1 MNTRQSAPLVIT
13 LFLTVGVI
21 FATAQDASY
30 YQQAAG
36 LYDQAAAKCTEPGA
50 SCMRRFSAYNRCLAA
65 QYSGGG
71 SCGTSPSCSTS
82 CSAPATGRGVQQT
95 SGGTVGA
102 RSQAGQLAE
111 VVGDLLSQWADA
123 RQAKHEQQARDLQL
137 KVEQEAAQMEV
148 DSEAEDEHA
157 RERAAFLADPSGA
170 SMPSVAGNQD
180 DDTAKLRSQLYAQDN
195 TDAGALATQTAS
207 LDPSDQM
214 AQVRAQMTDQA
225 QAENAQAAV
234 TTPPSANPQNDAEG
248 AAPAALSSVF
258 PLNPAFAAAMQSVQ
272 DPPPTSAA
280 VATMQG
286 EADVPTPDPSLTD
299 KLHDGLQDLLSSARN
314 GVASVKATL
323 GTLMNTPTAQIL
335 SAMYS
340 GDMPLPVATDS
351 PEQMEQKVEG
361 QVVIGFGKFISDS
374 PHKALYEY
382 STANVN
388 QGMTQLGFALDQVSN
403 NAEQ

>member
-1 MNTRQSAPLVIT
+1 MNNQQSVPLVII
-13 LFLTVGVI
+13 LFLTVVVTC
-21 FATAQDASY
+21 AKAQDASY

-50 SCMRRFSAYNRCLAA
+50 SCMRRFAAYNRCLAL

-82 CSAPATGRGVQQT
+82 CSAPSTSGGAQPT

-102 RSQAGQLAE
+102 GNQVGQLAD
-111 VVGDLLSQWADA
+111 VVGNLLSQWAEA

-137 KVEQEAAQMEV
+137 KVEEEAAQMEV
-148 DSEAEDEHA
+148 DSKAEDEHA
-157 RERAAFLADPSGA
+157 RQRAAFLADPSGA
-170 SMPSVAGNQD
+170 SMPSPGGDQG
-180 DDTAKLRSQLYAQDN
+180 DDTAKLRAQLNAQDN
-195 TDAGALATQTAS
+195 TDAGALPTQTAS
-207 LDPSDQM
+207 LDPSDQI
-214 AQVRAQMTDQA
+214 AQVRAQMTEQA
-225 QAENAQAAV
+225 QAEDAQAAV
-234 TTPPSANPQNDAEG
+234 SIPPSANPQNV

-272 DPPPTSAA
+272 DPPPTPAA

-286 EADVPTPDPSLTD
+286 EADVPAPDPSLTD
-299 KLHDGLQDLLSSARN
+299 KLHDGLQDLLASARN

-340 GDMPLPVATDS
+340 GNMPSPVATDS

-361 QVVIGFGKFISDS
+361 QVVIGFGKFISNS
-374 PHKALYEY
+374 PPRALYDY

-388 QGMTQLGFALDQVSN
+388 QGMTQLGFAVDPVSN
-403 NAEQ
+403 NAQQ